1 MNEAATIVFDMQS
14 KDFDTFTTVITP
26 GGERLTNDDFGS
38 NGRSLSV
45 IENSASGSYEVEV
58 SSYEGGQTGTFTLSA
73 ILNAR

>member
-1 MNEAATIVFDMQS
+1 MNEGATIVFDMQS
-14 KDFDTFTTVITP
+14 KDFDTFMTVMTP

-38 NGRSLSV
+38 TGRSLIV